1 MYRIKKRCDKLN
13 KIYYRH
19 RDTEI
24 WRVTVLNDI
33 FFIISVS
40 LQLFFQ
46 AGLSVY
52 IVLCVVSGLYLSIIG
67 MLQ

>member
-1 MYRIKKRCDKLN
+1 MYRIKKRCDTLN
-13 KIYYRH
+13 KIYYIH

-40 LQLFFQ
+40 LQLFFRL
-46 AGLSVY
+46 G
-52 IVLCVVSGLYLSIIG
+52 ILYTLFYV
-67 MLQ
+67 